1 MMKNLLNVYYDEKTS
16 IDNINPVPFHLLT
29 KLILSDP
36 MMEDDNITSVITS
49 KIKTAGYLLIKTN
62 CGIFINKK
70 NHYERSYTNFKGD
83 YKGRIE

>member
-1 MMKNLLNVYYDEKTS
+1 MKNLLNVYYDEKTS

-49 KIKTAGYLLIKTN
+49 KIKTNYGN
-62 CGIFINKK
+62 N
-70 NHYERSYTNFKGD
+70 NE
-83 YKGRIE
+83 